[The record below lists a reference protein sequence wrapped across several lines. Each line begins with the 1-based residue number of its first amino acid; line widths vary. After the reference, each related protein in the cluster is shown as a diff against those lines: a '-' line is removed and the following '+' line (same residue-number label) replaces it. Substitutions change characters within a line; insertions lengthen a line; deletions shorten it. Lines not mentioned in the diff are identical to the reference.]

1 MVSLQGLMVNVMIV
15 FFSQVPA
22 NTMKMPPRE
31 EFITTPPDEIL
42 YEKRPTKKS
51 VEKKVSAVDGKK
63 RKRSASQSQQ
73 SGYKKL
79 KPVVPKVEAAAS
91 NNCTVCHLQFSDKQ
105 FQRHNSLDHHI
116 PCNGNA
122 PDCLLRFTSNKDR
135 NDHVKMCHKIAVHCH
150 ECNKELTQQEWD
162 VHACLSEKNNKHPSL
177 HSTALQNDTLKTEI
191 SVKSKSRVTSP
202 ASPLL
207 ERRKS
212 WTPPLNDDYWICENC
227 SEPLESEAKYNSHKQ
242 KPHPHQC
249 PECPDKAFQT
259 LSSLFK
265 HQFLCHD
272 KKSAKIC
279 EDCGEPVDP
288 KSFASHKRR
297 PHNVQCKYPNCGV
310 SSCGEHADWVHKIT
324 KHKYGKLRNPPTQ
337 DLISNADNVTEVAI
351 SSPATHVPIKIES
364 KPEKNYDEVDSN
376 HLSNSVP
383 DPELR
388 DLSQE
393 ETPEDI
399 RAELMKSIV
408 GGETE
413 NAPNSLDSDTLPF
426 SHTSIIPEEEP
437 THQIFTRDQSSTLI
451 EKSDLS
457 VTKDVYISNFEQ
469 CCQCQVLIS
478 QAKFKSHQK
487 KKHDFRCEVS
497 DCNLAFITEIELDK
511 HRFQDHRDRVDG
523 DKYLVC
529 GKCGYFFCANKEKS
543 RYDNHMKNGK
553 HNECPKCERVFDNF
567 TPGLYE
573 HHVQSCQRHL
583 VEGVSKLTDFA
594 QQISIK
600 SEVKIEKDEPNELPE
615 NSVAVD
621 PTVPEIDNEVGSVL
635 ELPGPADFYG
645 DMEIEGGCHGNG
657 GSTNADISEDVLT
670 DDIKP
675 DQPEILSSIPPEE
688 STNNLQNDN
697 VEDHMVT
704 NYDMEDISLDPPQ
717 ALESSHE
724 TLTMDAPKAVAES
737 FENLMNEHKA
747 YLRAKQEMKPMKF
760 CFNAGKI
767 TVDSSSGNERKSIK
781 NLKKRKRRVKESWEE
796 IATPPKEEDKSN
808 RSAQVE
814 KGSKPLEEGCSS
826 SMEHPEQ
833 TPVREQCSESPAGPS
848 SATLT
853 QHGRPGRKKHKGRQI
868 SPESEAVKMEME
880 KIKIEADE
888 TEHFMETEENDYC
901 VGQEVS
907 EVEEE
912 LNVKLNKS
920 NLIHLFDED
929 ESEEQLKDE
938 NEEPHNISPK
948 NNDRDKTMGYTGQV
962 EVQEEGM
969 FSAKGEDNETIEAIR
984 SLVNSPMEPENTH
997 PAEKE
1002 SPLMKSL
1009 FDIDDEKSRE
1019 EEEVEQSLEALSNFV
1034 HSQEVNLVNNDEE
1047 DKKGHLNRT
1056 IELFDEEEDDER
1068 GKYSPGPDEN
1078 NEDSEEEDLT
1088 GMSGEETTANQP
1100 PPDASGNIHDDIDD
1114 LLGDSDEEE
1123 DNSKKHKAAQPLV
1136 VMPRESSKKKPPRFE
1151 CPECGLKFG
1160 KDEAKYSH
1168 HIKMDHPFKCNFC
1181 PLKFTYKNGL
1191 QDHQNKEHMFEMRKF
1206 QSCFR
1211 CTKCDSTFTR
1221 DSALERHKNQEH
1233 KFPCDYCDLV
1243 FINDHEV
1250 ESHMLQ
1256 CHPQISRGK
1265 KETPKERGDKSTEK
1279 KRTDT
1284 EWDSKSRRK
1293 PESSSEKETK
1303 AKKDLRKE
1311 KVGKSHLSESS
1322 AFMDA
1327 LNIVSTVKKIPKKFK
1342 SSKKEYQEPTFSED
1356 DTRCEQC
1363 GQLFVETEVFQAHIE
1378 QEHAHQCYE
1387 AGCGASFTHEYYLR
1401 LHQSQ
1406 AHQMGDPPD
1415 PAEKPADTPHADADF
1430 PGPSESPEDVSIA
1443 DSSYNFSLTNDL
1455 SSTFNDT
1462 VYSVSTFD
1470 CDECSVSC
1478 NTKQELEDHRALHYT
1493 PEPPEISSHY
1503 EQKPSFPCT
1512 FPNCKQSF
1520 ETGEKLR
1527 RHYTRAHERQHKC
1540 QLCRKQFPSEGK
1552 LRHHRTLDHRHKCQ
1566 HCSRAYLLKPD
1577 LLHHVLKAHDRIT
1590 SEEAMGFTCKQCEE
1604 RFPDLQT
1611 FKTHESVPHV
1621 HACHLL
1627 ECPRSFPERRQLE
1640 THLTREHQVLHV
1652 NIDTSGECGARGI
1665 ITTQRSQANVDM
1677 ADWAEQWIR

>member
-1 MVSLQGLMVNVMIV
+1 
-15 FFSQVPA
+15 
-22 NTMKMPPRE
+22 
-31 EFITTPPDEIL
+31 
-42 YEKRPTKKS
+42 
-51 VEKKVSAVDGKK
+51 
-63 RKRSASQSQQ
+63 
-73 SGYKKL
+73 
-79 KPVVPKVEAAAS
+79 
-91 NNCTVCHLQFSDKQ
+91 
-105 FQRHNSLDHHI
+105 
-116 PCNGNA
+116 
-122 PDCLLRFTSNKDR
+122 
-135 NDHVKMCHKIAVHCH
+135 
-150 ECNKELTQQEWD
+150 
-162 VHACLSEKNNKHPSL
+162 
-177 HSTALQNDTLKTEI
+177 
-191 SVKSKSRVTSP
+191 
-202 ASPLL
+202 
-207 ERRKS
+207 
-212 WTPPLNDDYWICENC
+212 
-227 SEPLESEAKYNSHKQ
+227 
-242 KPHPHQC
+242 
-249 PECPDKAFQT
+249 
-259 LSSLFK
+259 
-265 HQFLCHD
+265 
-272 KKSAKIC
+272 
-279 EDCGEPVDP
+279 
-288 KSFASHKRR
+288 
-297 PHNVQCKYPNCGV
+297 
-310 SSCGEHADWVHKIT
+310 
-324 KHKYGKLRNPPTQ
+324 
-337 DLISNADNVTEVAI
+337 
-351 SSPATHVPIKIES
+351 
-364 KPEKNYDEVDSN
+364 
-376 HLSNSVP
+376 
-383 DPELR
+383 
-388 DLSQE
+388 
-393 ETPEDI
+393 
-399 RAELMKSIV
+399 
-408 GGETE
+408 
-413 NAPNSLDSDTLPF
+413 
-426 SHTSIIPEEEP
+426 
-437 THQIFTRDQSSTLI
+437 
-451 EKSDLS
+451 
-457 VTKDVYISNFEQ
+457 
-469 CCQCQVLIS
+469 
-478 QAKFKSHQK
+478 
-487 KKHDFRCEVS
+487 
-497 DCNLAFITEIELDK
+497 
-511 HRFQDHRDRVDG
+511 
-523 DKYLVC
+523 
-529 GKCGYFFCANKEKS
+529 
-543 RYDNHMKNGK
+543 
-553 HNECPKCERVFDNF
+553 
-567 TPGLYE
+567 
-573 HHVQSCQRHL
+573 
-583 VEGVSKLTDFA
+583 
-594 QQISIK
+594 
-600 SEVKIEKDEPNELPE
+600 
-615 NSVAVD
+615 
-621 PTVPEIDNEVGSVL
+621 
-635 ELPGPADFYG
+635 
-645 DMEIEGGCHGNG
+645 
-657 GSTNADISEDVLT
+657 
-670 DDIKP
+670 
-675 DQPEILSSIPPEE
+675 
-688 STNNLQNDN
+688 
-697 VEDHMVT
+697 
-704 NYDMEDISLDPPQ
+704 
-717 ALESSHE
+717 
-724 TLTMDAPKAVAES
+724 
-737 FENLMNEHKA
+737 
-747 YLRAKQEMKPMKF
+747 
-760 CFNAGKI
+760 
-767 TVDSSSGNERKSIK
+767 
-781 NLKKRKRRVKESWEE
+781 
-796 IATPPKEEDKSN
+796 
-808 RSAQVE
+808 
-814 KGSKPLEEGCSS
+814 
-826 SMEHPEQ
+826 
-833 TPVREQCSESPAGPS
+833 
-848 SATLT
+848 
-853 QHGRPGRKKHKGRQI
+853 
-868 SPESEAVKMEME
+868 
-880 KIKIEADE
+880 
-888 TEHFMETEENDYC
+888 
-901 VGQEVS
+901 
-907 EVEEE
+907 
-912 LNVKLNKS
+912 
-920 NLIHLFDED
+920 
-929 ESEEQLKDE
+929 
-938 NEEPHNISPK
+938 
-948 NNDRDKTMGYTGQV
+948 
-962 EVQEEGM
+962 M
-969 FSAKGEDNETIEAIR
+969 FSAKREDNEKEETIEAIR
-984 SLVNSPMEPENTH
+984 SLVNSPIEPENAH
-997 PAEKE
+997 LGEKE

-1019 EEEVEQSLEALSNFV
+1019 EEEVEQFEQSLEALSNFV

-1293 PESSSEKETK
+1293 PESSAEKETK

-1443 DSSYNFSLTNDL
+1443 DSSFNFSLTNDL